1 MVIKKSFDTYVANQP
16 CLLSTY
22 ISAPE
27 PDQSCLRP
35 SSFTQL
41 VTDIQKELGLLRQNF
56 RNLHR

>member
-1 MVIKKSFDTYVANQP
+1 MLIKKSFDIYVANQP

-35 SSFTQL
+35 SSLTQL
-41 VTDIQKELGLLRQNF
+41 AMAIQKELGLVRQNF
-56 RNLHR
+56 RNL